1 MDYQMISIGYKNI
14 VAKNRIIAIVSP
26 HSRPVKLMI
35 NQAREK
41 GKLIDATLGKRT
53 KSVIVTDSDHVI
65 LSTNSADTLAQRIRE
80 SNKS

>member
-1 MDYQMISIGYKNI
+1 
-14 VAKNRIIAIVSP
+14 
-26 HSRPVKLMI
+26 MI